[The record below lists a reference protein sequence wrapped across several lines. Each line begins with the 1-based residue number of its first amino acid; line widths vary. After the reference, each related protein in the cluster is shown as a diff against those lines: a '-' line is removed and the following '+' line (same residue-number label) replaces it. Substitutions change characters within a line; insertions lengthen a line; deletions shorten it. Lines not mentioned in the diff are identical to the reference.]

1 MTEGRKEPQEA
12 INKRVASL
20 RARKREAGLFPLE
33 IWVNQEEKE
42 LIQDK
47 GIKNIL
53 QRYMDLY
60 GK

>member
-1 MTEGRKEPQEA
+1 MENKKKEPQEV

-33 IWVNQEEKE
+33 IWVSREEKE

-47 GIKNIL
+47 GIRNIL